1 MKALTSCFRFL
12 KVNPS
17 RINLP
22 IIKNIK
28 HFTMKSDIKP
38 QIRLNDA
45 EHQIQKLLMEYCSH
59 YNVSREKQER
69 LVLRVTGGWV
79 RDKLL
84 GRESNDLDIAINHLS
99 GQDFVIGLQ
108 KYLESTH
115 PEQRLASFHLIK
127 KNSEK
132 SKHLETCTTKLFGL
146 EVDFVNLRSEKY
158 SSDSRVP
165 DIEFGTAE
173 EDAYRRDATLNSLF
187 YNLNES
193 KVEDFT
199 GRGFEDLKNGILRSP
214 LSALKTFLDDPLRV
228 LRMIRFACKFDF
240 TIERNTLEAMKNPEI
255 KVALENKISKERV
268 RVELEKILG
277 SPNTEYGLNIVN
289 HVGLTNAVFSLGSLH
304 SHIMRMNEPLVIA
317 QIDNISA
324 FLPQRI
330 NQATASFP
338 ILKQCLSES
347 PRSEI
352 KSEYLKILDG
362 SQSQVLLWLCI
373 ILQPFRLIT
382 IRVNP
387 RKALP
392 VNFVDF
398 LLKNSLTFS
407 KNEAE
412 IVSNIV
418 RASEVFHPQL
428 EEILQNPD
436 GISRSKFGFYLRMF
450 GENSSLN
457 LLLNCWNDCIKLLK
471 WPSLVEQPGPL
482 NHHCLSDTSQLSHVI
497 EKYNN
502 LFSKIIARDL
512 RYVEKL
518 KLMIDGKTLSSIL
531 NKKPGPWLGRINE
544 EILGWQLDNPNATLV
559 ECEQYVKLLDT
570 NL

>member
-1 MKALTSCFRFL
+1 MKALTNFFRFSKAKL
-12 KVNPS
+12 S

-22 IIKNIK
+22 IIKNIE
-28 HFTMKSDIKP
+28 HFTMKRDISP
-38 QIRLNDA
+38 QIRLN
-45 EHQIQKLLMEYCSH
+45 ETENQIHKLLMEYCSH
-59 YNVSREKQER
+59 YNKLRGKQEH

-84 GRESNDLDIAINHLS
+84 GKESNDLDIAINHLS
-99 GQDFVIGLQ
+99 GQEFVTDLQ
-108 KYLESTH
+108 KYLDSAH
-115 PEQRLASFHLIK
+115 PEHRLDSFHLIK
-127 KNSEK
+127 KNPEK

-165 DIEFGTAE
+165 EIEFGTAE

-193 KVEDFT
+193 KVEDLT
-199 GRGFEDLKNGILRSP
+199 GKGFEDLKNGILRSP
-214 LSALKTFLDDPLRV
+214 LPALSTFLDDPLRV

-240 TIERNTLEAMKNPEI
+240 TIEKNTLEAMKNPEI
-255 KVALENKISKERV
+255 KIALENKISKERV

-277 SPNTEYGLNIVN
+277 SPNTVYGLTIIN
-289 HVGLTNAVFSLGSLH
+289 HVGLTKSVFSLGSLYG
-304 SHIMRMNEPLVIA
+304 HIVKLNEPLLIA
-317 QIDNISA
+317 HIDSISA
-324 FLPQRI
+324 SLPQRI
-330 NQATASFP
+330 NEVTSSLP
-338 ILKQCLSES
+338 VLKQHLSELS
-347 PRSEI
+347 PSEI
-352 KSEYLKILDG
+352 KNEFEKILDG
-362 SQSQVLLWLCI
+362 RQSQVLLWLCI
-373 ILQPFRLIT
+373 ILQPFSLIT
-382 IRVNP
+382 IRANP

-412 IVSNIV
+412 TVSNIV
-418 RASEVFHPQL
+418 NASEVARSQL
-428 EEILQNPD
+428 EEILKNPN
-436 GISRSKFGFYLRMF
+436 GISRSEFGFYLKMF

-457 LLLNCWNDCIKLLK
+457 LVLNCWNDCIKLLK
-471 WPSLVEQPGPL
+471 GSSLLEKPNVLSPQ
-482 NHHCLSDTSQLSHVI
+482 CLLETSQISQVI

-502 LFSKIIARDL
+502 IFNNIIARDL
-512 RYVEKL
+512 RYVDKL
-518 KLMIDGKTLSSIL
+518 KLMIDGKSLSSVL
-531 NKKPGPWLGRINE
+531 NKKPGPWLGKVNQKIM
-544 EILGWQLDNPNATLV
+544 GWQLDNPKASLV